1 MVVSQKED
9 SFSRRRWLI
18 LPENIEEIMSKY
30 TESTN
35 EKDKEWEKELV
46 RIIIEKLSIIVGIP
60 SQNVGE

>member
-1 MVVSQKED
+1 
-9 SFSRRRWLI
+9 
-18 LPENIEEIMSKY
+18 MSKY